1 MATAR
6 SFDQQTSGPPPTH
19 PQHDAKTTPSSPPT
33 HPSTNAGHNGHG
45 QGPGRGAPTK
55 MHGHVNLSRACGA
68 PSMRATGGC
77 ERARNDT
84 KMQGCCCSRRTE
96 FHPTPP
102 RRGHIRYPGLFLD
115 NIKRFE
121 TAFSG
126 YGRRFVRPYRIFG
139 PQRLRIWPVF
149 GLFDLCS
156 WCPKNTHFVWKYTVK
171 Q

>member
-84 KMQGCCCSRRTE
+84 KMRGCCCSRRIE
-96 FHPTPP
+96 FHPTP
-102 RRGHIRYPGLFLD
+102 RAGAISGIRACSWIILKGLKPLSPDMDVVLCDPIAFLARNASGYGLFL
-115 NIKRFE
+115 
-121 TAFSG
+121 AFSASVLG
-126 YGRRFVRPYRIFG
+126 VQKTHVLYGNS
-139 PQRLRIWPVF
+139 L
-149 GLFDLCS
+149 
-156 WCPKNTHFVWKYTVK
+156 
-171 Q
+171 